1 MKIPTEYDL
10 AGSQE
15 PYCLDTEWML
25 KNFLGKDQKAAIEL
39 MKTTNVSED
48 FGYMQ
53 LKRTEI
59 LFRSCIEV
67 FKK

>member
-48 FGYMQ
+48 FG
-53 LKRTEI
+53 
-59 LFRSCIEV
+59 
-67 FKK
+67 